1 MAKQLEPPQ
10 PLPTSAD
17 PYAGMVDHFDLM
29 AQTGWGA
36 DLEAAFID
44 FLAPTAHWRCLEA
57 GCGTGRFALRLA
69 ERVTGVVGTD
79 RSEPMILRARIN
91 AAQAGIGN
99 ARFEVAAVESLP
111 GPLRSTFDLVVAM
124 RLLFFLP
131 DPLRG
136 LKQLAA
142 AAAPGGWVGICNP
155 HAQMSPE
162 GAASYADANGLQGF
176 ARESLAGWARVAA
189 RHLSWDE
196 ETAVTRL
203 QEAGLTEVTAAPALE
218 GLGLFAK
225 GRRPAA
231 SAG

>member
-10 PLPTSAD
+10 PLPTAPD

-44 FLAPTAHWRCLEA
+44 FIEPSGHWRCLEA

-69 ERVTGVVGTD
+69 ERVAGVVGTD
-79 RSEPMILRARIN
+79 RSEPMIARARVN
-91 AAQAGIGN
+91 AARGGIGN

-111 GPLRSTFDLVVAM
+111 GPLRSTFDLVVAI
-124 RLLFFLP
+124 RVLFFLP
-131 DPLRG
+131 DPVRG
-136 LKQLAA
+136 LKQLVPTAV
-142 AAAPGGWVGICNP
+142 PGGWVAICNP
-155 HAQMSPE
+155 HARMSPE
-162 GAASYADANGLQGF
+162 VAASYADANGLEGF

-189 RHLSWDE
+189 RHLAWDE
-196 ETAVTRL
+196 ETAVVRL
-203 QEAGLTEVTAAPALE
+203 QEAGLTEVTATPALE

-225 GRRPAA
+225 GRRPPS